1 VRRELHFL
9 QVLSDDAE
17 DRVRVEA
24 DIERG
29 RVRHFVVQ
37 YEALIRGKWQAI
49 VRYDTA
55 HGYPHRDLIHPRR
68 PAEKVPLATSDL
80 NSAMTFAIQDV
91 QALWPAYR
99 EKYERE
105 FRREKR

>member
-1 VRRELHFL
+1 MRRELNFL

-24 DIERG
+24 
-29 RVRHFVVQ
+29 
-37 YEALIRGKWQAI
+37 
-49 VRYDTA
+49 
-55 HGYPHRDLIHPRR
+55 
-68 PAEKVPLATSDL
+68 EKVPLATSDL
-80 NSAMTFAIQDV
+80 NAAMTFAIQDV

>member
-1 VRRELHFL
+1 VRRELNFL

-29 RVRHFVVQ
+29 RVRQFVVQ
-37 YEALIRGKWQAI
+37 YEAPIRGKWRAS

-55 HGYPHRDLIHPRR
+55 HGYP
-68 PAEKVPLATSDL
+68 
-80 NSAMTFAIQDV
+80 
-91 QALWPAYR
+91 

-105 FRREKR
+105 FCREKR